1 MAMGDALPVN
11 GAGQMSHACDAIAR
25 AVNLAGRSGE
35 QHER

>member
-1 MAMGDALPVN
+1 MAIGDALPMN

-25 AVNLAGRSGE
+25 TVNLAGRPGE